1 MTNCESNLSLIWF
14 LIKFQTLIHPA
25 LLAENPTFADIRSM
39 LPLADTHDVAVD
51 EQVAALIVA

>member
-1 MTNCESNLSLIWF
+1 MTNCESNLSLIGF
-14 LIKFQTLIHPA
+14 LIKFQTLIHTA

-39 LPLADTHDVAVD
+39 LPLADTHDVVLD